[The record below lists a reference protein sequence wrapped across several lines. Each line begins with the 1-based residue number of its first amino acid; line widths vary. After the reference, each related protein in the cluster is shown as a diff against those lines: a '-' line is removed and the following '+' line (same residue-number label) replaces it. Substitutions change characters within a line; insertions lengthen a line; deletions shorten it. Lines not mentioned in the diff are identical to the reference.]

1 MEYMTAYQKELYKER
16 DTMNKTSRT
25 FNSSVFPNTQNGID
39 ASSSLVINN
48 APCGGNYR
56 EENVRTPWG
65 RSRSYAGDGPIYLPT
80 NHRPKREPPPVLQ
93 RTHQHFGS
101 GLFPHPRGYPFVQF
115 YDLTHLKKSDVRSSD
130 ELIPR
135 PSTSQVHDKQIK
147 VEFPQEHPLSSHMSR
162 QEMFPKFHKPI
173 IVDCL
178 SKEDDDPEP
187 TVSSLPSL
195 VPAPSS
201 TIVVQKVMGNF
212 ARREIYTPQTS
223 TMRPSLTFNQRK
235 VGRLQIENPWFSRH
249 EVMSQFNK
257 QNPTVIPKIAL
268 NIQKK
273 KQPSWLVYSEST
285 I

>member
-1 MEYMTAYQKELYKER
+1 MF
-16 DTMNKTSRT
+16 SR
-25 FNSSVFPNTQNGID
+25 FF
-39 ASSSLVINN
+39 
-48 APCGGNYR
+48 Y
-56 EENVRTPWG
+56 
-65 RSRSYAGDGPIYLPT
+65 
-80 NHRPKREPPPVLQ
+80 
-93 RTHQHFGS
+93 HFS
-101 GLFPHPRGYPFVQF
+101 
-115 YDLTHLKKSDVRSSD
+115 
-130 ELIPR
+130 
-135 PSTSQVHDKQIK
+135 DKQIK

-235 VGRLQIENPWFSRH
+235 VGRLQVRRS
-249 EVMSQFNK
+249 S
-257 QNPTVIPKIAL
+257 
-268 NIQKK
+268 
-273 KQPSWLVYSEST
+273 
-285 I
+285 